1 MKMKMPK
8 KNILYI
14 SGSLGLGHITRD
26 LAIAKELRK
35 QIPDIELSWLAS
47 NPANQ
52 LIKETGE
59 KLLPEADMYANDNI
73 PAEKAAK
80 GTQLNLLKYLSNA
93 RKEWANNFEVFK
105 LVTDREQFDL
115 VIGDETYEISLG
127 LRKNPSLKKAPFVMI
142 YDFIGLDAM
151 TKNPLEKLGIYIWNR
166 IWSKDYKQRRVPEFD
181 LGLFVGEEK
190 DVPNKKF
197 GFLLPNRRE
206 WAKALCKFVGYIL
219 PFNPSEY
226 ANKEKI
232 RAKLGYGEE
241 TLIICSIGGT
251 SIGKELLTLCGQAY
265 QIIKER
271 ISDLR
276 MVLVCGPCLSSES
289 LEVPQEVDVIGY
301 VPSLYEHF
309 AASDLAIVQGGATST
324 LELTALGRPFLYF
337 PLEGHFEQAYVAER
351 LTRHN
356 AGVKM
361 LYSQTTPL
369 ILAEKVIS
377 NLDKEVSYAHIP
389 TDGAQKSAQLI
400 NQLL

>member
-1 MKMKMPK
+1 MKMPK
-8 KNILYI
+8 KKILYI

-52 LIKETGE
+52 LIKESGE

-93 RKEWANNFEVFK
+93 RKEWANNFEIFK

-190 DVPNKKF
+190 DVANKKF

-241 TLIICSIGGT
+241 SLIICSIGGT

-276 MVLVCGPCLSSES
+276 MVLVCGPRLSSES

-361 LYSQTTPL
+361 LYSQTTPS

-377 NLDKEVSYAHIP
+377 NLGNEVSYAHIP
-389 TDGAQKSAQLI
+389 TDGAQKAAQLI

>member
-1 MKMKMPK
+1 MPK